1 MFTTEQLPLAAV
13 NLADFL
19 EAAVVIILMI
29 VGGLSKVMTA
39 KPKPKPPLRPAPPP
53 PNPGAPAGQGG
64 QPLTLEESLRREVE
78 EFMRRAQGREPAA
91 PPKPS
96 PQPLPQRTSPQRTV
110 ASRPGARPAAQRPP
124 ERRAAARPPSE
135 PTVRRLTDAPGAQ
148 TTAQSPGTS
157 APLGSGVGQHV
168 AEHLGG
174 SQALAAHAQSLGA
187 NVATADERMVAHLQQ
202 KFAHQVGALQQ
213 QDTTTQTRP
222 IRSPAAQALVNL
234 LKQPGGMR
242 QVVLASEVLRR
253 PEERWGRAER
263 AGT

>member
-1 MFTTEQLPLAAV
+1 MLIAEQLPLAA
-13 NLADFL
+13 NIGDLI
-19 EAAVVIILMI
+19 EAAVVIILM
-29 VGGLSKVMTA
+29 VMGAASHLLTS
-39 KPKPKPPLRPAPPP
+39 KPKNKPPARRPVAPP

-91 PPKPS
+91 PPKQAP
-96 PQPLPQRTSPQRTV
+96 PQRTV
-110 ASRPGARPAAQRPP
+110 ASRPAVQRPPAPRPAAQRPP
-124 ERRAAARPPSE
+124 ERRAAASPPSE

-148 TTAQSPGTS
+148 TTAHSPATT

-174 SQALAAHAQSLGA
+174 SQALAAHAQSLGT

-202 KFAHQVGALQQ
+202 KFTHQIGALQH
-213 QDTTTQTRP
+213 QDTTTQTRAV
-222 IRSPAAQALVNL
+222 RSPAAQALVDL

-253 PEERWGRAER
+253 PEERWDRAE
-263 AGT
+263 T